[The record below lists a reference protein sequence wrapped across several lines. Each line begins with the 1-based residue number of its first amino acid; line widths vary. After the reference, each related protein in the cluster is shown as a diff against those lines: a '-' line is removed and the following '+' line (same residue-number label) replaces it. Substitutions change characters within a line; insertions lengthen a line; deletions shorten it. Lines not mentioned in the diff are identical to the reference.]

1 MSSIGQTSFGQ
12 NVAESIEQSFQF
24 DQYYAHL
31 WSGLL
36 TDGILFLPIAVMSQM
51 KLTET
56 YALPP
61 IGTTAMKAIVD
72 VHDDVIELTIALV
85 GPERFLWKVML
96 ETMAESSKRGSPL
109 SKLPGSFSGLAL
121 VTSMTIRTDLQ
132 VKSLVFTASAA
143 RRDTL
148 DVVITLAYVPRPN
161 RWGKI
166 LDASTIVIGALADC
180 FG

>member
-1 MSSIGQTSFGQ
+1 VPSLQSL
-12 NVAESIEQSFQF
+12 AQSFQF
-24 DQYYAHL
+24 DQYTDHL
-31 WSGLL
+31 WSGFL
-36 TDGILFLPIAVMSQM
+36 TDGALFMPITVMSQM

-56 YALPP
+56 YILPQ
-61 IGTTAMKAIVD
+61 IGSTAMKAIVD
-72 VHDDVIELTIALV
+72 VHDDTIELTIALV

-109 SKLPGSFSGLAL
+109 PGVTIPFTSIKPFSAFSGLAL

-132 VKSLVFTASAA
+132 VKTLVFTASAT

-148 DVVITLAYVPRPN
+148 DVVITLAYMPRPN

-166 LDASTIVIGALADC
+166 FDAATIVVGALADC

>member
-1 MSSIGQTSFGQ
+1 MTDAGASL
-12 NVAESIEQSFQF
+12 AQSFQF
-24 DQYYAHL
+24 DQYYDHL

-36 TDGILFLPIAVMSQM
+36 TDGALFMPIAVMSQM

-72 VHDDVIELTIALV
+72 VHDDTIELTIALV
-85 GPERFLWKVML
+85 GPERFAWKVIL

-109 SKLPGSFSGLAL
+109 TKVPLVKNIPGVSGLAL

-132 VKSLVFTASAA
+132 VKTLVFTASAT

-148 DVVITLAYVPRPN
+148 DAVITLAYMPRPSK
-161 RWGKI
+161 WGKI
-166 LDASTIVIGALADC
+166 LDASTIVIGALGDC

>member
-1 MSSIGQTSFGQ
+1 
-12 NVAESIEQSFQF
+12 
-24 DQYYAHL
+24 
-31 WSGLL
+31 
-36 TDGILFLPIAVMSQM
+36 
-51 KLTET
+51 
-56 YALPP
+56 
-61 IGTTAMKAIVD
+61 MKAIVD
-72 VHDDVIELTIALV
+72 VHDDTIELTIALV

-109 SKLPGSFSGLAL
+109 SALKVFSGLAL

-132 VKSLVFTASAA
+132 VKSLVFTASAT

-148 DVVITLAYVPRPN
+148 DAVITLAYMPRPN